1 MAKAGSGDV
10 LTGMILALLAQ
21 KYSVD
26 AACRVAMYLH
36 GFAGDLARND
46 LGEAGILASDLVF
59 RIGKAFGAILHT

>member
-1 MAKAGSGDV
+1 
-10 LTGMILALLAQ
+10 
-21 KYSVD
+21 
-26 AACRVAMYLH
+26 MYLH

>member
-26 AACRVAMYLH
+26 AACRMSMYLH
-36 GFAGDLARND
+36 GLAGDLARND
-46 LGEAGILASDLVF
+46 LGETGMLASDLIL
-59 RIGKAFGAILHT
+59 RIGKAFGAILRT